1 MRLIYSNK
9 GHYSM
14 KSLLRALTLGA
25 VCTLLSVNVLAKPI
39 AMDELSVMPLMNG
52 QTLPELTLNNIDGKA
67 VNLTEL
73 VSQKP
78 TVFFFYRG
86 GWCPFCNAQMGQLK
100 AIEPKLI
107 EMGFQL
113 VGISPDTPAQL
124 KASVR
129 DNKLDYLLL
138 SDANMAASQAFGLAY
153 FTSPEVTQIYTQ
165 KMKVSNPLG
174 VTPLGEKRLVLPV
187 PAVYLMDTNGLV
199 HFQYI
204 NPNYKVRPAPE
215 LILTAAKL
223 LKAH

>member
-1 MRLIYSNK
+1 
-9 GHYSM
+9 M
-14 KSLLRALTLGA
+14 KSILSALTLGTI
-25 VCTLLSVNVLAKPI
+25 CTLLSLNVSAKPI
-39 AMDELSVMPLMNG
+39 AADELSVMPLMNG
-52 QTLPELTLNNIDGKA
+52 QTLPDITLKDLEGKA

-113 VGISPDTPAQL
+113 VGVSPDTPAQL

-138 SDANMAASQAFGLAY
+138 SDAHMAASQAFGLAY
-153 FTSPEVTQIYTQ
+153 FTSAEVTQIYTQ
-165 KMKVSNPLG
+165 KMKVSNQLMAQ
-174 VTPLGEKRLVLPV
+174 TNGEMRLVLPV
-187 PAVYLMDTNGLV
+187 PAVYLMDTSGLV

-215 LILTAAKL
+215 LIITAAKL
-223 LKAH
+223 LKAQ